1 VIFSSL
7 YQPLSFFPVLQY
19 FFFIVQSILHSVHS
33 TMPLSSISADV
44 PLYLLDDVGTWR
56 IGMQGNGMTSIEAP
70 VGEINDVCVVRK
82 SGLIFM
88 ALDSPR
94 IPSFFIPSLGPAPR
108 WCSFLENLT
117 EELEEGGQTTIYDDY
132 KFVTREDLERLNLTN
147 MLGTNLLRAY
157 MHGFFIDHR
166 LYAKVPCS

>member
-1 VIFSSL
+1 
-7 YQPLSFFPVLQY
+7 
-19 FFFIVQSILHSVHS
+19 
-33 TMPLSSISADV
+33 
-44 PLYLLDDVGTWR
+44 
-56 IGMQGNGMTSIEAP
+56 MQGNGMTSIEAP

-117 EELEEGGQTTIYDDY
+117 VCRNPIFAFMKNPYR
-132 KFVTREDLERLNLTN
+132 FVENLQIFG
-147 MLGTNLLRAY
+147 L
-157 MHGFFIDHR
+157 
-166 LYAKVPCS
+166 

>member
-1 VIFSSL
+1 M
-7 YQPLSFFPVLQY
+7 LQY

-117 EELEEGGQTTIYDDY
+117 VCQIPIFAFMKNPYR
-132 KFVTREDLERLNLTN
+132 FVENLQIVICYL
-147 MLGTNLLRAY
+147 MSISVLVSLMFLSC
-157 MHGFFIDHR
+157 FWI
-166 LYAKVPCS
+166 

>member
-1 VIFSSL
+1 
-7 YQPLSFFPVLQY
+7 
-19 FFFIVQSILHSVHS
+19 
-33 TMPLSSISADV
+33 MPLSSFSADV
-44 PLYLLDDVGTWR
+44 PLFVGYDIGTWK

-117 EELEEGGQTTIYDDY
+117 VRQNPIFAFMKNPYG
-132 KFVTREDLERLNLTN
+132 FVENLQIVIWSL
-147 MLGTNLLRAY
+147 MSISVLVSL
-157 MHGFFIDHR
+157 MFFSSFWI
-166 LYAKVPCS
+166 

>member
-1 VIFSSL
+1 
-7 YQPLSFFPVLQY
+7 
-19 FFFIVQSILHSVHS
+19 
-33 TMPLSSISADV
+33 
-44 PLYLLDDVGTWR
+44 
-56 IGMQGNGMTSIEAP
+56 MQGNGMTSIEAP

-117 EELEEGGQTTIYDDY
+117 VCHNPIFAFMKNPYR
-132 KFVTREDLERLNLTN
+132 FVENLQIVIWSL
-147 MLGTNLLRAY
+147 MSISVLVSL
-157 MHGFFIDHR
+157 MFFSCFWI
-166 LYAKVPCS
+166 